1 MRREEL
7 DKIARQRPFQ
17 PFEVRLVDGRTF
29 RFNSSEEFLVSRS
42 AIVTLDKEGDTLL
55 INLGLIAT
63 IQIRNGKRAHKAT

>member
-17 PFEVRLVDGRTF
+17 AFEVRLVDGRVF
-29 RFNSSEEFLVSRS
+29 RFKSPEEFLVSRS
-42 AIVTLDKEGDTLL
+42 AIVTLDEEGDTLL

-63 IQIRNGKRAHKAT
+63 IQIRNGRRTHKS

>member
-17 PFEVRLVDGRTF
+17 AFEVRLVDGRTF
-29 RFNSSEEFLVSRS
+29 KFNSPEEFLVSRS
-42 AIVTLDKEGDTLL
+42 AIVTLDREGDTLL

-63 IQIRNGKRAHKAT
+63 IQIRNGKRAHKP

>member
-7 DKIARQRPFQ
+7 DKLARQRPFQ

-29 RFNSSEEFLVSRS
+29 RFKSSEEFLVSRS

-63 IQIRNGKRAHKAT
+63 IQIRNGRRTHKSL